1 MVAIVTAIDGKP
13 NAAFAPGGGGM
24 WIDAPSSAVSPS
36 PKPSAASQCPAAI
49 QRFRHSSHSSASAQ
63 AGTSTSRSPS
73 EASAAISR
81 SASGLRRVRMLA
93 AHIRSTLFSSA
104 GAQRSRSKSTHR
116 QRPPGSRGR

>member
-1 MVAIVTAIDGKP
+1 
-13 NAAFAPGGGGM
+13 M
-24 WIDAPSSAVSPS
+24 WIDAPSSAVSQS

-93 AHIRSTLFSSA
+93 AIHRSSSNGPPRA
-104 GAQRSRSKSTHR
+104 STAASQANPAQPTASNEAASTSSDADSGR
-116 QRPPGSRGR
+116 FGSTIASA